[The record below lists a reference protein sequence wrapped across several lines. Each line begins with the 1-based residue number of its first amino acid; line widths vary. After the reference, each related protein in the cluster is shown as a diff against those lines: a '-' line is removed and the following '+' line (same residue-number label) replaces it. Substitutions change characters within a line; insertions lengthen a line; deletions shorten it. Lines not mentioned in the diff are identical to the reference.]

1 MISLPTGRS
10 EKGQDLI
17 EYALLLAL
25 LVAVG
30 VLIYSQSG
38 LSNSLQ
44 TIFRNSGSL
53 IETAASEGTNGA
65 NNEEHR
71 TIPELVGQAITDG
84 TLTLDR
90 GQYLFSGTDAASQVA
105 GNLGIPFAPGD
116 AWTIGR
122 QASRDGTTDYY
133 VLMYYSAEQ
142 RGDLSNYATG
152 GSDWNWT
159 VNDRGFYTTRK
170 GSQIQVPVDYYIH
183 DASTGAQNDGLRQT
197 YFTGN
202 SGSEGKANLVH
213 PSGSSGY
220 GIR

>member
-1 MISLPTGRS
+1 M
-10 EKGQDLI
+10 
-17 EYALLLAL
+17 
-25 LVAVG
+25 
-30 VLIYSQSG
+30 
-38 LSNSLQ
+38 
-44 TIFRNSGSL
+44 
-53 IETAASEGTNGA
+53 ETAASEGTNGA

-71 TIPELVGQAITDG
+71 TIPELVGQAIKDG

-142 RGDLSNYATG
+142 RGDLSSYATG

-159 VNDRGFYTTRK
+159 VNDAGFYTTRK
-170 GSQIQVPVDYYIH
+170 GSQIQVPVDYYIY

-197 YFTGN
+197 YLPEIPVQKERPIWYIHPVLRDMGLDERSSSDRLHNAGYQTEKTGGGTRN
-202 SGSEGKANLVH
+202 DEKPANKNQVLFIVRRNYR
-213 PSGSSGY
+213 SSKFG
-220 GIR
+220 RT